1 MSVLNRIAAFWRNL
15 FRKGDVEQELSDELA
30 YALDALV
37 EKKITEGLSE
47 VEARR
52 QAAMQLGGVEQL
64 KEKIREAK
72 AGYYIEGVGRDLRYA
87 GRMFFKNPGF
97 TVVAIIALALGIGAN
112 TAIFSLVN
120 GVLLRPLPFPDA
132 ERIVYFE
139 GKNPAAGITDSNI
152 SYLDFTDWSQQTDL
166 FASTAAYWTGN
177 ADLSGDGAEP
187 EAVPRAGVTT
197 GFFYVLGVQPV
208 LGRPFVPEDDKP
220 ATFNEG
226 RGTVAIISHGLWKRR
241 FGSDPA
247 IVGKQVVM
255 KSRPLTVIGVMP
267 PGFEYPEQT
276 QIWVNSAVNLSE
288 EPRDNRAWSAIAR
301 LNSNVDL
308 KQAQTRV
315 SAINARL
322 DQQFHDTNK
331 GWDVSLW
338 TLHERLVRDIKPSLL
353 ALLGAVG
360 LVLLIACAN
369 IANLLLARSAA
380 RQKEIAIRAA
390 MGASRSRVLRQ
401 MLTESILLSASGGV
415 LGLVF
420 SIWLTDVLM
429 SMLPEGAPRLEQI
442 GIDYRVLTFALGVS
456 ALTGVLFGI
465 VPALQ
470 ASKLDVTSALKEGGR
485 SAEGHRRT
493 SGRSLLLIGEV
504 ALSLMLLVGAGL
516 LIKSFLRLQ
525 EVRPGFNA
533 HNVLIANL
541 SLQGPKYKDDQQCVE
556 FFRQLNERLE
566 EVPGVQA
573 AGGRGNLPLNASGY
587 AIGRGF
593 IPEGR
598 PLTVDKAKDAMFS
611 TITGDYFRALQIPL
625 LSGRTFGPRDNADG
639 PKVVIINETTAKRHF
654 GSPTAAIGKRLSI
667 WAAFRGHR
675 RDEKFM
681 REIVGVVGDT
691 KTGSLAGEG
700 GAQIYVPHAQDSQW
714 NFMGLV
720 IRTAGDPG
728 AFATTLRREVQAL
741 DKDQPIYN
749 VRTMDDVVMNSLGT
763 RRVSMPLFAVFAC
776 AALLLAAIGI
786 YGVMAYSVAQRTHEI
801 GIRMALG
808 AQRSDV
814 LGLVVRQGMTLSVIG
829 VAVGL
834 AGAFALTRLI
844 ANLLFNV
851 RPDDPTTYL
860 AISLLLGAVA
870 FLACYLPARRA
881 AKLDPVIALSRV

>member
-52 QAAMQLGGVEQL
+52 QAAIELGGVEQL
-64 KEKIREAK
+64 KEKVREAK
-72 AGYYIEGVGRDLRYA
+72 AGYYIEGVVHDLRYA

-97 TVVAIIALALGIGAN
+97 AVVAIIALGLGIGAN

-132 ERIVYFE
+132 ERIIYIE
-139 GKNPAAGITDSNI
+139 GKNSAAGISESNI
-152 SYLDFTDWSQQTDL
+152 SFLDFIDWSQQTDL
-166 FASTAAYWTGN
+166 FASTAAYWTG
-177 ADLSGDGAEP
+177 SGQFGADGAEP
-187 EAVPRAGVTT
+187 ERVPRAGVTT
-197 GFFYVLGVQPV
+197 GFFSVLGVQPL
-208 LGRPFVPEDDKP
+208 LGRAFRPEEDHSYP
-220 ATFNEG
+220 Q
-226 RGTVAIISHGLWKRR
+226 TVAIISHGLWKRR
-241 FGSDPA
+241 FGSDPN
-247 IVGKQVVM
+247 IIGKQVQISGSSMTIV
-255 KSRPLTVIGVMP
+255 GVMP
-267 PGFEYPEQT
+267 PGFVYPEQT
-276 QIWVNSAVNLSE
+276 QVWVTSAVNLSD
-288 EPRDNRAWSAIAR
+288 EPRDNRVWSAIAR
-301 LNSNVDL
+301 LNTGVDL
-308 KQAQTRV
+308 KQAQTRL
-315 SAINARL
+315 SAINAQL
-322 DQQFHDTNK
+322 DKLFHETNK
-331 GWDVSLW
+331 GWDVSLS
-338 TLHERLVRDIKPSLL
+338 TLYERLVREVKPSLL

-360 LVLLIACAN
+360 FVLLIACAN
-369 IANLLLARSAA
+369 VANLLLARSAA

-390 MGASRSRVLRQ
+390 MGASRTRVLRQ
-401 MLTESILLSASGGV
+401 MLTESILLSAIGGV
-415 LGLVF
+415 AGLAL

-429 SMLPEGAPRLEQI
+429 SMLPKGAPRLEQI
-442 GIDYRVLTFALGVS
+442 GIDYRVLTFAFGVS
-456 ALTGVLFGI
+456 ALTGILFGI

-485 SAEGHRRT
+485 SGEGHRRT
-493 SGRSLLLIGEV
+493 SARSLLLIGEV

-525 EVRPGFNA
+525 EVRRGFNA
-533 HNVLIANL
+533 HNVLTAHL
-541 SLQGPKYKDDQQCVE
+541 ALQGPQYKSEQFVE
-556 FFRQLNERLE
+556 FFRRLKERLE
-566 EVPGVQA
+566 VEPGVQA
-573 AGGRGNLPLNASGY
+573 VGGSVNLPLDMSGY

-598 PLTVDKAKDAMFS
+598 PLTVDESKDAMFS

-625 LSGRTFGPRDNADG
+625 LSGRTFEPGDNAEG

-654 GSPTAAIGKRLSI
+654 GSPTAALGKRLSI
-667 WAAFRGHR
+667 WSAFRGHR
-675 RDEKFM
+675 SDEKFM
-681 REIVGVVGDT
+681 REIIGVVGDT
-691 KTGSLAGEG
+691 KTGSLTGEG
-700 GAQIYVPHAQDSQW
+700 GMQIYVPHAQDSQW

-720 IRTAGDPG
+720 IRTAGDPA

-763 RRVSMPLFAVFAC
+763 RRVSMQLFGVFGI

-786 YGVMAYSVAQRTHEI
+786 YGVMAYTVTQRTQEI

-814 LGLVVRQGMTLSVIG
+814 LGLVVRQGMTLAAIG
-829 VAVGL
+829 VVAGL
-834 AGAFALTRLI
+834 VGAFGLTRVM
-844 ANLLFNV
+844 AGLLFHV

-860 AISLLLGAVA
+860 AISILLIVVA

-881 AKLDPVIALSRV
+881 AKLDPVIALSRT

>member
-1 MSVLNRIAAFWRNL
+1 MRSFVSRTLALCRNL
-15 FRKGDVEQELSDELA
+15 FRRTAVEQELSAELA
-30 YALDALV
+30 QAFEFLV
-37 EKKITEGLSE
+37 ESKIRNGAPKS
-47 VEARR
+47 EARR
-52 QAAMQLGGVEQL
+52 LAAIELGGVEQL
-64 KEKIREAK
+64 KEEIRESR
-72 AGYYIEGVGRDLRYA
+72 AGYDLEALFQDVRF
-87 GRMFFKNPGF
+87 GLRMLLKTPGF
-97 TVVAIIALALGIGAN
+97 TIVAVTTLALSIGAN

-152 SYLDFTDWSQQTDL
+152 SYLDFTNWSQQSDL

-197 GFFYVLGVQPV
+197 GFFSVLGVQPA
-208 LGRPFVPEDDKP
+208 LGRAFVLEDDKP
-220 ATFNEG
+220 ASFNGG

-247 IVGKQVVM
+247 IIGRVVQM

-288 EPRDNRAWSAIAR
+288 EPRDNRAWSAIGR

-315 SAINARL
+315 SAVNAQL
-322 DQQFHDTNK
+322 DKQFHQTNK
-331 GWDVSLW
+331 GWDVFLW
-338 TLHERLVRDIKPSLL
+338 TLHERLVREVKPSLL

-360 LVLLIACAN
+360 FVLLIACAN
-369 IANLLLARSAA
+369 VANLLLARSAA

-401 MLTESILLSASGGV
+401 MLTESILLSAIGGV
-415 LGLVF
+415 AGLF
-420 SIWLTDVLM
+420 LSIWLTKVLM
-429 SMLPEGAPRLEQI
+429 SMLPEGAPRMEHV
-442 GIDYRVLTFALGVS
+442 GIDYRVLAFALGVS
-456 ALTGVLFGI
+456 ALTGILFGI

-493 SGRSLLLIGEV
+493 SARSLLLIGEV

-525 EVRPGFNA
+525 EMRPGFNA

-541 SLQGPKYKDDQQCVE
+541 ALPYPKYRYEQFEE
-556 FFRQLNERLE
+556 FFRQLKERLE
-566 EVPGVQA
+566 AAPGVQA
-573 AGGRGNLPLNASGY
+573 AGGSMNLPLNASGY

-598 PLTVDKAKDAMFS
+598 PLTVDENRDAMFS
-611 TITGDYFRALQIPL
+611 SITGDYFRALQIPL
-625 LSGRTFGPRDNADG
+625 LSGRTFELRDNFDAS
-639 PKVVIINETTAKRHF
+639 KVVIINETVAKRHF
-654 GSPTAAIGKRLSI
+654 GSPAEAIGKRLSI
-667 WAAFRGHR
+667 W

-691 KTGSLAGEG
+691 KTGSLTGEG
-700 GAQIYVPHAQDSQW
+700 GAQIYVPNAQARE

-720 IRTAGDPG
+720 IRTAGDPA
-728 AFATTLRREVQAL
+728 AFATTLRHEVQAL

-749 VRTMDDVVMNSLGT
+749 VRTMDDVVANSLGT
-763 RRVSMPLFAVFAC
+763 RRVSMQLFTIFGS

-786 YGVMAYSVAQRTHEI
+786 YGVMAYSVTQRTQEI

-808 AQRSDV
+808 AQKSDI
-814 LGLVVRQGMTLSVIG
+814 LRLVVRQGMTLTLIG
-829 VAVGL
+829 VIAGV
-834 AGAFALTRLI
+834 AGAFVLTRMI
-844 ANLLFNV
+844 ANLLFGV
-851 RPDDPTTYL
+851 SASDPATFT
-860 AISLLLGAVA
+860 AIALLLIFVS
-870 FLACYLPARRA
+870 LIACYLPAWRA
-881 AKLDPVIALSRV
+881 ARLNPTVALAEN

>member
-1 MSVLNRIAAFWRNL
+1 MNDLKLAFRQLRKSPAFTLVAVL
-15 FRKGDVEQELSDELA
+15 
-30 YALDALV
+30 
-37 EKKITEGLSE
+37 T
-47 VEARR
+47 
-52 QAAMQLGGVEQL
+52 LG
-64 KEKIREAK
+64 
-72 AGYYIEGVGRDLRYA
+72 
-87 GRMFFKNPGF
+87 
-97 TVVAIIALALGIGAN
+97 LGIGAN

-120 GVLLRPLPFPDA
+120 GVLLRPLPFPES
-132 ERIVYFE
+132 ERIIYFE

-166 FASTAAYWTGN
+166 FASTAVYWTGN

-197 GFFYVLGVQPV
+197 GFFSVLGVQPV
-208 LGRPFVPEDDKP
+208 LGRAFVPEDDKP

-226 RGTVAIISHGLWKRR
+226 RGTVAILSHGLWKRR

-247 IVGKQVVM
+247 IVGRVVQM

-267 PGFEYPEQT
+267 SGFEYPEQT

-301 LNSNVDL
+301 LKPGIGL

-315 SAINARL
+315 SAINAQL
-322 DQQFHDTNK
+322 DKQFHETNK

-338 TLHERLVRDIKPSLL
+338 TLHERLVREVKPSLL

-369 IANLLLARSAA
+369 VANLLLARGAA

-390 MGASRSRVLRQ
+390 LGASRTRVLRQ
-401 MLTESILLSASGGV
+401 MLTESILLSAIGGIA
-415 LGLVF
+415 GLVL
-420 SIWLTDVLM
+420 SIWLTDLLM
-429 SMLPEGAPRLEQI
+429 SMLPGGAPRLEHI

-470 ASKLDVTSALKEGGR
+470 AARLDVTSALKEGGR

-493 SGRSLLLIGEV
+493 SARSLLLIGEV

-525 EVRPGFNA
+525 EIRPGFNA

-541 SLQGPKYKDDQQCVE
+541 ALPYPKYQYEQFEE
-556 FFRQLNERLE
+556 FFRQLKERLE
-566 EVPGVQA
+566 AAPGVQA
-573 AGGRGNLPLNASGY
+573 AGGSMTLPLNASGY

-598 PLTVDKAKDAMFS
+598 PLTVDENRDAMFS
-611 TITGDYFRALQIPL
+611 SITGDYFRALQIPL
-625 LSGRTFGPRDNADG
+625 LAGRTFELRDNADA
-639 PKVVIINETTAKRHF
+639 PKVVIINETIAKRHF
-654 GSPTAAIGKRLSI
+654 GSPAEAIGKRLSI
-667 WAAFRGHR
+667 W

-681 REIVGVVGDT
+681 REIVGVVGAT
-691 KTGSLAGEG
+691 KTGSLTGEG
-700 GAQIYVPHAQDSQW
+700 GAQIYVPNAQARE

-720 IRTAGDPG
+720 IRTAGDPA
-728 AFATTLRREVQAL
+728 AFAATLRHEVQAL

-749 VRTMDDVVMNSLGT
+749 VRTMDDVVANSLGT
-763 RRVSMPLFAVFAC
+763 RRISMQLFTVFAC
-776 AALLLAAIGI
+776 AALLLAALGI
-786 YGVMAYSVAQRTHEI
+786 YGVMAYSVAQRTQEI

-808 AQRSDV
+808 AQKSDV
-814 LGLVVRQGMTLSVIG
+814 LRLVVRQGMILAAIG
-829 VAVGL
+829 VVAGL
-834 AGAFALTRLI
+834 VGAFGLTRVM
-844 ANLLFNV
+844 ASLLFSV
-851 RPDDPTTYL
+851 RPDDPTTFV
-860 AISLLLGAVA
+860 AISLLLIAVA

-881 AKLDPVIALSRV
+881 AKLNPVIALARN

>member
-1 MSVLNRIAAFWRNL
+1 MNMLLNDIRYGVRML
-15 FRKGDVEQELSDELA
+15 LKHKGFSA
-30 YALDALV
+30 
-37 EKKITEGLSE
+37 
-47 VEARR
+47 
-52 QAAMQLGGVEQL
+52 
-64 KEKIREAK
+64 
-72 AGYYIEGVGRDLRYA
+72 
-87 GRMFFKNPGF
+87 
-97 TVVAIIALALGIGAN
+97 VAIIALGLGIGAN

-120 GVLLRPLPFPDA
+120 GVLLRPLPFPNA

-139 GKNPAAGITDSNI
+139 GKNPAAGINDSNI

-166 FASTAAYWTGN
+166 FASSAAYWTGN

-197 GFFYVLGVQPV
+197 GFFSVLGVQPV
-208 LGRPFVPEDDKP
+208 LGRAFVPEDDKP

-247 IVGKQVVM
+247 IVGRVVQM

-315 SAINARL
+315 SAINAQL
-322 DQQFHDTNK
+322 DKQFHQTNK

-338 TLHERLVRDIKPSLL
+338 TLQERLVREVKPSLL

-369 IANLLLARSAA
+369 VANLLLARSAA

-390 MGASRSRVLRQ
+390 MGASRARVLRQ
-401 MLTESILLSASGGV
+401 MLTESILLSAIGGIA
-415 LGLVF
+415 GLVL

-429 SMLPEGAPRLEQI
+429 SMLPEDAPRLAHI
-442 GIDYRVLTFALGVS
+442 GIDYRVLTFALVVS
-456 ALTGVLFGI
+456 ALTGILFGI

-485 SAEGHRRT
+485 SGEGHRRT
-493 SGRSLLLIGEV
+493 SARSLLLIGEV

-525 EVRPGFNA
+525 EIRPGFNA
-533 HNVLIANL
+533 HNVLVANL
-541 SLQGPKYKDDQQCVE
+541 ALPYPKYQYEQFEE
-556 FFRQLNERLE
+556 FFRRLTERLE
-566 EVPGVQA
+566 AAPGVQA
-573 AGGRGNLPLNASGY
+573 AGGSINLPLNASGY

-593 IPEGR
+593 VPEGR
-598 PLTVDKAKDAMFS
+598 PLTVDENRDAMFS
-611 TITGDYFRALQIPL
+611 AITGDYFRALQIPL
-625 LSGRTFGPRDNADG
+625 LSGRTFDLRDNADG
-639 PKVVIINETTAKRHF
+639 PKVVIINETIAKRHF
-654 GSPTAAIGKRLSI
+654 GSAAEAIGKRLSI
-667 WAAFRGHR
+667 W

-691 KTGSLAGEG
+691 KTGSLTGEG
-700 GAQIYVPHAQDSQW
+700 GAQIYVPNAQAKF
-714 NFMGLV
+714 NLMGLV
-720 IRTAGDPG
+720 IRTAGDPA
-728 AFATTLRREVQAL
+728 AFANTLRHEVQAL
-741 DKDQPIYN
+741 DKDQPVYN
-749 VRTMDDVVMNSLGT
+749 VRTMDDIVANSLGT
-763 RRVSMPLFAVFAC
+763 RRVSMQLFTVFGC
-776 AALLLAAIGI
+776 AALLLAALGI
-786 YGVMAYSVAQRTHEI
+786 YGVMAYSVAQRTQEI

-814 LGLVVRQGMTLSVIG
+814 LRLVVRQGMTLAAIG
-829 VAVGL
+829 VVAGL
-834 AGAFALTRLI
+834 AGAFSLTRVMTS
-844 ANLLFNV
+844 LLFHV

-860 AISLLLGAVA
+860 AISFLLIVVA

-881 AKLDPVIALSRV
+881 AKLDPAIALSRT